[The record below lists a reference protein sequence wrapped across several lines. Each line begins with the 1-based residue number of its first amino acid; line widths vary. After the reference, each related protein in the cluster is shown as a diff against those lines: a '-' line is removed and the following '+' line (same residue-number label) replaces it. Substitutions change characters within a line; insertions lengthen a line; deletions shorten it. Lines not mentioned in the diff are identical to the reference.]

1 MSLSAPV
8 LYIAGNRIQTGK
20 GDPRPALAGLTLKWG
35 TDSQHETAP
44 AATLSGQM
52 LIRGALPAYLNV
64 GSSVGLIDPV
74 SSRCLFAG
82 TMEPLTAAPDTSIEG
97 AYRVSFTAASPK
109 AELEKHRVLDF
120 DWTHDEP
127 AAVRRGRLAAAMPR
141 GWTLDGVAGWDW
153 INQGR
158 QIYQSVEWITLAER
172 YAAGYLQRLHDTSTY
187 VPGAGLRKR
196 ITISRE
202 RPRTAT
208 MPGPAPR
215 LSSWLEYGGN
225 AASTGIAVLHP
236 SAVHR
241 DIMWEKTP
249 ADVITDVQ
257 VTSWGAAFPGNGAE
271 GSDSTEFEYPMS
283 FAGVDNSRLQD
294 LYGYRQ
300 LRVETALSVYS
311 QSASKAAAR
320 NIAEFWLDTETGWRP
335 TTLAV
340 PDSRKLAAAPL
351 LNLLAVDTRHMAAV
365 AVPSAEAAPGRIFAF
380 VLAGLATWTGH
391 KWETDLTLGH
401 TL

>member
-1 MSLSAPV
+1 MSLGAPA

-20 GDPRPALAGLTLKWG
+20 ADPRPALAGLTLQWG
-35 TDSQHETAP
+35 TDSQYDTAP

-82 TMEPLTAAPDTSIEG
+82 TMEPLTAVPDPAIKG
-97 AYRVSFTAASPK
+97 AHRVSFTASSPK

-120 DWTHDEP
+120 DWTHNEP
-127 AAVRRGRLAAAMPR
+127 ATVRRNRLAAAMPR

-158 QIYQSVEWITLAER
+158 QVYQSEEWITLAER
-172 YAAGYLQRLHDTSTY
+172 YAAGQLQRLHDTSTY

-202 RPRTAT
+202 RPRSAT
-208 MPGPAPR
+208 MPGAGPR
-215 LSSWLEYGGN
+215 AGTWIEYGGA
-225 AASTGIAVLHP
+225 AASTGIAVVHP
-236 SAVHR
+236 SAVYR
-241 DIMWEKTP
+241 DINWEKTP
-249 ADVITDVQ
+249 EDVVTDVQ
-257 VTSWGAAFPGNGAE
+257 VTTWGGAFPGE
-271 GSDSTEFEYPMS
+271 GSDSHEFEYPMT

-294 LYGYRQ
+294 VYGYRQ
-300 LRVETALSVYS
+300 LRIETALSVYS
-311 QSASKAAAR
+311 TGASQEAVR
-320 NIAEFWLDTETGWRP
+320 NIAEFWLDTDTSWRP
-335 TTLAV
+335 TTLRL
-340 PDSRKLAAAPL
+340 PDSRKLADPPL

-365 AVPSAEAAPGRIFAF
+365 AVPSAADVPGRIFAF
-380 VLAGLATWTGH
+380 VLAGSATWTGH
-391 KWETDLTLGH
+391 KWDTDLTLGH